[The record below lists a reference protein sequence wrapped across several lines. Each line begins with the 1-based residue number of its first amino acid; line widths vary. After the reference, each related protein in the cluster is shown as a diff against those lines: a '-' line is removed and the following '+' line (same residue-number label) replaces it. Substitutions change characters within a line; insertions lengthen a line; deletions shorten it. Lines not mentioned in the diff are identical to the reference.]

1 MKELAANLTNGTSAL
16 FVLVRKA
23 TGEKVLERLKQKG
36 FTGKVLQTSLSVEVE
51 DDLRKVLEAP

>member
-23 TGEKVLERLKQKG
+23 TGDKVLERLKQKG
-36 FTGKVLQTSLSVEVE
+36 FKGKVLQTSLSVEAE
-51 DDLRKVLEAP
+51 DELRKVLEAL